1 MYYKDPY
8 FSRPGF
14 HGKYTGVF
22 VALAAQLFGTTI
34 FWGEDSRKIS
44 SGSKP
49 WIPNNSSGSNSP
61 PIFFALRRDDTRG
74 PVVNAKWF

>member
-1 MYYKDPY
+1 MDPY

-22 VALAAQLFGTTI
+22 VALAAQVFGTTI

-44 SGSKP
+44 SGS
-49 WIPNNSSGSNSP
+49 NNSSGSNSP

-74 PVVNAKWF
+74 PVVNAKLLWF